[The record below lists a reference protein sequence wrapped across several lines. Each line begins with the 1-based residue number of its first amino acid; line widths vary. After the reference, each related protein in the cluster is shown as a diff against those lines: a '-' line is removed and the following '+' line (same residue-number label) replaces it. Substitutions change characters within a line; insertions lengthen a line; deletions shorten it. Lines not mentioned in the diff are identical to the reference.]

1 LVEYYRISEESP
13 TLKLLAKLGLN
24 EQTVTGRHD
33 SVKCPKTRLGLLSN
47 TNESEETKRHV
58 RWTKVQNMMSENDEL
73 MMKKISKLE
82 K

>member
-1 LVEYYRISEESP
+1 MDIFL
-13 TLKLLAKLGLN
+13 
-24 EQTVTGRHD
+24 D
-33 SVKCPKTRLGLLSN
+33 SFLN

-58 RWTKVQNMMSENDEL
+58 RWTEVQIMMSENDEL